1 MRIEKQLDEAFQN
14 FEYKTPD
21 DPELIL
27 YDFYFM
33 TVIAKNAD
41 LSQEPDIEWIVKDSV
56 VNIVENLYIH
66 MNRALKWSLT
76 CEIRHIFDS
85 VFKPS
90 SSEAQKAFKKHP
102 QFTMEFYNS
111 LKTLKT
117 GQELP
122 SYLKSISNIA
132 EFSSEL
138 ASRFEQDPMVYKDND
153 KERETAN
160 AAIKMTQRRLGI
172 NNRELAE
179 IYEDFYNSDSWRG
192 GYGGKNWARIAI
204 GWQKLQKAKKINDKI
219 IWIDHAYDLQHN
231 TDTVF
236 NKIRS
241 YSKSGGYGW
250 LGRAL
255 DWKRDVTDVRQFYF
269 KVSPQ
274 LKRLVA
280 YIAKAEY
287 GLTIGDFKGV
297 EKPKFN
303 TPIPSG
309 YSGYNYETPKS
320 NPLEKFS
327 SVFTASNLKGAGA
340 KLTDFALDILD
351 WENSGYGVH
360 ITAYLLISMSNSV
373 SSVEEL
379 SNHTFFKNI
388 EELSKVVIPDADILF
403 GSPSGNNISIKKGKF
418 LQRPGTTVEDVQNA
432 LSNFKVGNDITVKYI
447 GGSSENLGNTGSS
460 TPSWVIEASGGSE
473 FYKVGV
479 DGNEFSSSWP
489 FFASLDS
496 WGLTKISKNWKHQN
510 VWVSKALV
518 NLFNQKYTKIKWVFN
533 LDLENVYIHYD
544 RNKDEA
550 EVIGNGPNK
559 SSVEGWWKKGSL
571 KLASFKGTWNQGS
584 FIQSTFDEGT
594 WIKGYFHSS
603 STFVSG
609 TFKKHPA
616 TVYHGAKGG
625 YPDQDD
631 PNIIVESSSISKED
645 LYLQEDSV
653 QTQLR
658 TRSGWV

>member
-41 LSQEPDIEWIVKDSV
+41 ISREPDIEWIVKDSV
-56 VNIVENLYIH
+56 VNIVENLYTH

-76 CEIRHIFDS
+76 CEMRHIFDS

-90 SSEAQKAFKKHP
+90 SSGAQKVFKKHP
-102 QFTMEFYNS
+102 LFTMEFYNS
-111 LKTLKT
+111 LNTLKT
-117 GQELP
+117 GQDLP
-122 SYLKSISNIA
+122 SYLKDISNIE

-138 ASRFEQDPMVYKDND
+138 ASRFEQDPMVYKDNN

-160 AAIKMTQRRLGI
+160 EAIKMTQKRLGI

-179 IYEDFYNSDSWRG
+179 IYEDFYNSGSWQG
-192 GYGGKNWARIAI
+192 GYGGKNWARIAV
-204 GWQKLQKAKKINDKI
+204 GWQRLQKAKKINDKI

-236 NKIRS
+236 NKIKS

-255 DWKRDVTDVRQFYF
+255 DWKRDATDVRQFYF

-303 TPIPSG
+303 TPIPAGSSG
-309 YSGYNYETPKS
+309 YDYGTSDS
-320 NPLEKFS
+320 DPLVKFS
-327 SVFTASNLKGAGA
+327 SVFIASNLTGAAA
-340 KLTDFALDILD
+340 KLTDFALDILN
-351 WENSGYGVH
+351 WKNSGHDVH
-360 ITAYLLISMSNSV
+360 ITAYLLNSMSNSV
-373 SSVEEL
+373 SSIEEL

-388 EELSKVVIPDADILF
+388 EELSKMVIPEADILF
-403 GSPSGNNISIKKGKF
+403 GSPSGSSVSIKKGKF
-418 LQRPGTTVEDVQNA
+418 IQRPGTTIGDVQSI
-432 LSNFKVGNDITVKYI
+432 LSNFEVGHNITVKYTS
-447 GGSSENLGNTGSS
+447 GSSENLENTGSS
-460 TPSWVIEASGGSE
+460 TPSWVTAASGGSE

-479 DGNEFSSSWP
+479 DENDLSALWP
-489 FFASLDS
+489 YLTDLDS
-496 WGLTKISKNWKHQN
+496 WGLTTMSKTWKNKN

-533 LDLENVYIHYD
+533 LDLENVYVHYD

-550 EVIGNGPNK
+550 EVIGNGPDK
-559 SSVEGWWKKGSL
+559 SSVKGWWKKGSL

-594 WIKGYFHSS
+594 WVKGHFQSG
-603 STFVSG
+603 STFLAG
-609 TFKKHPA
+609 IFKKHPA
-616 TVYHGAKGG
+616 TVYHGVKGG
-625 YPDQDD
+625 HPPAGGDV
-631 PNIIVESSSISKED
+631 IVESVSSND
-645 LYLQEDSV
+645 LYLEEDSV